1 MWLTEDLGSAYTG
14 HPNARI
20 QARRV
25 MKLLPLS
32 LPPVAAMDR
41 LPLSLPFSPT
51 DLLWRYP
58 LGFPAAPSQP
68 PPMSPLLDFKTH
80 LPTSL
85 ASDPRVWSREDVATF
100 LRWCEREFDLPHFDM
115 EMFQMNGKAICLL
128 TKGDL
133 AERSPGA
140 GDVLHNVLQLLVRDS
155 QTLQRCLPSSP
166 VTPTSRHHYPL
177 SPHHITGTTTPT
189 WNSMLTSTAIVASD
203 FQTPSL
209 SHLVHQGNSV
219 TLSPAPSVDSQSGS
233 PQHADHNATSSYH
246 GGSNG
251 SNQSSDSD
259 EDSYQDSNSGS
270 LTMAN
275 GGATTQHSQPPNG
288 NSTSSPPSTPGV
300 NAVMSQQ
307 PPHSPAKEQASP
319 GTNFCTNGGGFRA
332 VSAREF
338 FPTETPEPNTNGR
351 LLWDFLQQLLNDPT
365 QRYTNYIAWKNRDTG
380 VFKIVDPAGLAK
392 LWGIQK
398 NHLSMNYDK
407 MSRALRYYYRVNILR
422 KVQGERHCYQFLRNP
437 SELKSIKN
445 MSLLRQQMSPTRPV
459 TSLQQQQQQ
468 HQQVTPPVAVSI
480 KVEPDV
486 EEGDAPIDEDLLPTD
501 LSMEHPTDL
510 SSSRHSTHE
519 QLRSMH
525 CPPEARDSTPQY
537 NGVKIKSDSDSPDE
551 NK

>member
-1 MWLTEDLGSAYTG
+1 
-14 HPNARI
+14 
-20 QARRV
+20 

-41 LPLSLPFSPT
+41 LPLPLPFSPT

-68 PPMSPLLDFKTH
+68 SPMSPLLDFKTH

-100 LRWCEREFDLPHFDM
+100 LRWCEREFDLPHFNM
-115 EMFQMNGKAICLL
+115 EMFQMNGKAMCLL
-128 TKGDL
+128 TKSDL
-133 AERSPGA
+133 AERSQSS
-140 GDVLHNVLQLLVRDS
+140 GDVLHNVLQLLIRDA

-177 SPHHITGTTTPT
+177 SPHHITGTSSHPSTPT
-189 WNSMLTSTAIVASD
+189 WNNLLTSTTVASSD

-209 SHLVHQGNSV
+209 AHLVHQGNSV

-233 PQHADHNATSSYH
+233 PQHADHNAVSSYH

-251 SNQSSDSD
+251 SNQSSDS
-259 EDSYQDSNSGS
+259 EEDSNSGT
-270 LTMAN
+270 LPN
-275 GGATTQHSQPPNG
+275 GGGVTQHGLPPGGGSSSN
-288 NSTSSPPSTPGV
+288 SPPSTPGINSV
-300 NAVMSQQ
+300 VPSLPQQ
-307 PPHSPAKEQASP
+307 PPHSPAKEQTSP
-319 GTNFCTNGGGFRA
+319 GANFSANGSGFRA
-332 VSAREF
+332 VAREF
-338 FPTETPEPNTNGR
+338 FPAETPEPNTNGR

-365 QRYTNYIAWKNRDTG
+365 QRYTNYIAWKNHDTG

-445 MSLLRQQMSPTRPV
+445 MSLLRQQMSPTRPAPSV
-459 TSLQQQQQQ
+459 QQQQQ
-468 HQQVTPPVAVSI
+468 HQVAPPVAVSI

-486 EEGDAPIDEDLLPTD
+486 EDGDSPIDDDLLPTD

-510 SSSRHSTHE
+510 SPSRFAVPDHH
-519 QLRSMH
+519 RAIH
-525 CPPEARDSTPQY
+525 CHQEANISVSRDSNAQY
-537 NGVKIKSDSDSPDE
+537 NGVKIKSDSESTDE
-551 NK
+551 SK

>member
-1 MWLTEDLGSAYTG
+1 
-14 HPNARI
+14 
-20 QARRV
+20 

-32 LPPVAAMDR
+32 LPPVAAMER

-58 LGFPAAPSQP
+58 LGFPTAPSQP

-85 ASDPRVWSREDVATF
+85 ASDPRVWSRDDVATF

-128 TKGDL
+128 TKSDL

-140 GDVLHNVLQLLVRDS
+140 GDVLHNVLQLLVRDA

-177 SPHHITGTTTPT
+177 SPHHMTGATSHPSTPT
-189 WNSMLTSTAIVASD
+189 WNNLLTSTTVTSD

-209 SHLVHQGNSV
+209 AHLVHQGNSV
-219 TLSPAPSVDSQSGS
+219 TLSPAPSVDSQS
-233 PQHADHNATSSYH
+233 DHNTASSYH

-259 EDSYQDSNSGS
+259 EDSYQDSSSGS
-270 LTMAN
+270 LPIANN
-275 GGATTQHSQPPNG
+275 GGGTQHAMPANG
-288 NSTSSPPSTPGV
+288 NSSSNSPPSTPGI
-300 NAVMSQQ
+300 NGTAQQ
-307 PPHSPAKEQASP
+307 SLPQQPHSPAKEQQQPA
-319 GTNFCTNGGGFRA
+319 
-332 VSAREF
+332 
-338 FPTETPEPNTNGR
+338 PNVTFNGR

-445 MSLLRQQMSPTRPV
+445 MSLLRQQMSPTRP
-459 TSLQQQQQQ
+459 TPTLQQQQQQ
-468 HQQVTPPVAVSI
+468 QQQAQQHLATPPVPVNI
-480 KVEPDV
+480 KVEPDL
-486 EEGDAPIDEDLLPTD
+486 EEGDSPNDEDLLPTD

-510 SSSRHSTHE
+510 SPSRHMASDQHRT
-519 QLRSMH
+519 MH
-525 CPPEARDSTPQY
+525 CPPEVNHSVTRDSSTPY
-537 NGVKIKSDSDSPDE
+537 SNVKVKSDSDIVE
-551 NK
+551 EGK

>member
-1 MWLTEDLGSAYTG
+1 
-14 HPNARI
+14 
-20 QARRV
+20 

-32 LPPVAAMDR
+32 LPPVAAMER

-58 LGFPAAPSQP
+58 LGFPTAPSQP

-80 LPTSL
+80 LPNSL
-85 ASDPRVWSREDVATF
+85 ASDPRVWSRDDVATF

-128 TKGDL
+128 AKCDL

-140 GDVLHNVLQLLVRDS
+140 GDVLHNVLQLLVRDA

-177 SPHHITGTTTPT
+177 SPHHITGNTSHPSTPT
-189 WNSMLTSTAIVASD
+189 WNNLLTSTTVTSD

-209 SHLVHQGNSV
+209 AHLVHQGNSV

-233 PQHADHNATSSYH
+233 PQHADHNAASSYH

-259 EDSYQDSNSGS
+259 EDSYQENSSNS
-270 LTMAN
+270 LPLAN
-275 GGATTQHSQPPNG
+275 NTTTTQHGIPPSG
-288 NSTSSPPSTPGV
+288 NSSSNSPPSTPGING
-300 NAVMSQQ
+300 NAQSLPQQ
-307 PPHSPAKEQASP
+307 PPHSPAKEQATP
-319 GTNFCTNGGGFRA
+319 NVNFNANPGGFRT
-332 VSAREF
+332 VIGREF

-445 MSLLRQQMSPTRPV
+445 MSLLRQQMSPTRPAPA
-459 TSLQQQQQQ
+459 LQQQQAQQ
-468 HQQVTPPVAVSI
+468 HQAASSVPVSI
-480 KVEPDV
+480 KVEPEL
-486 EEGDAPIDEDLLPTD
+486 EEGDSHIDEDLLPTD

-510 SSSRHSTHE
+510 SPSRHITTDQH
-519 QLRSMH
+519 RAMH
-525 CPPEARDSTPQY
+525 CPPDVNLAASRDSNSQY
-537 NGVKIKSDSDSPDE
+537 NNIKVKTDSETTEES
-551 NK
+551 K

>member
-1 MWLTEDLGSAYTG
+1 
-14 HPNARI
+14 
-20 QARRV
+20 

-115 EMFQMNGKAICLL
+115 EMFQMNGKAMCLL
-128 TKGDL
+128 TKSDL
-133 AERSPGA
+133 AERSPGS
-140 GDVLHNVLQLLVRDS
+140 GDVLHNVLQLLMRDA

-177 SPHHITGTTTPT
+177 SPHHITGTSHPSTPT
-189 WNSMLTSTAIVASD
+189 WNNLLTSTAVTASD

-209 SHLVHQGNSV
+209 AHLVHQGNSV

-270 LTMAN
+270 LPN
-275 GGATTQHSQPPNG
+275 GGGGTHHRLAASGGSSSN
-288 NSTSSPPSTPGV
+288 SPPSTPGINV
-300 NAVMSQQ
+300 AVPSLPQQ
-307 PPHSPAKEQASP
+307 PHSPAKEQTSP
-319 GTNFCTNGGGFRA
+319 GANFSTNGNGFRA
-332 VSAREF
+332 VTGREF
-338 FPTETPEPNTNGR
+338 FPTDTPEPNTNGR

-365 QRYTNYIAWKNRDTG
+365 QRYTNYIAWKNHDTG

-445 MSLLRQQMSPTRPV
+445 MSLLRQQMSPTRP
-459 TSLQQQQQQ
+459 TPSLQQHQQAQQQ
-468 HQQVTPPVAVSI
+468 HQVSPPVAVSI
-480 KVEPDV
+480 KVEPDM
-486 EEGDAPIDEDLLPTD
+486 EDGDSPIDEDLLPTD

-510 SSSRHSTHE
+510 SPSRHTAAE
-519 QLRSMH
+519 LRAMH
-525 CPPEARDSTPQY
+525 CQTEVNISASRDSNTQY
-537 NGVKIKSDSDSPDE
+537 NGVKIKTDSESTDE